1 MNWSGLIPLHQSALH
16 DDLCYYTSFLWK
28 KIVFRIHKEV
38 KLFYEK
44 KTLYRSLCVKRF
56 LDKMFQFENQQ
67 PYNINFIQ
75 T

>member
-1 MNWSGLIPLHQSALH
+1 MMIYIITLVF
-16 DDLCYYTSFLWK
+16 CKEKYM
-28 KIVFRIHKEV
+28 FRIHKEV